1 MRINLYG
8 RYEKSYKARIASDK
22 KLVLQTKVRITLF
35 KADRKN
41 PILKDHGLTGTKR
54 KLRAFSVSGDI
65 RIVYMPIS
73 DTEVI
78 FIDIGSHNQV
88 Y

>member
-1 MRINLYG
+1 MQIKLYSG
-8 RYEKSYKARIASDK
+8 YEKSYKVRIASNK
-22 KLVLQTKVRITLF
+22 KLVLQTEQRIALF
-35 KADRKN
+35 KVDCRN
-41 PILKDHGLTGTKR
+41 PILKDHGLTGAKR
-54 KLRAFSVSGDI
+54 KLRAFSVSRDI

-78 FIDIGSHNQV
+78 FINIGSHNQV

>member
-1 MRINLYG
+1 MKIKLYSG
-8 RYEKSYKARIASDK
+8 YEKAYKVRIVSNK
-22 KLVLQTKVRITLF
+22 KLVLHTKERIVLF
-35 KADRKN
+35 KIDHNN
-41 PILKDHGLTGTKR
+41 PVLKDHGLTGAKR

-65 RIVYMPIS
+65 RIVYMPVS

-78 FIDIGSHNQV
+78 FLDIGSHNQV

>member
-1 MRINLYG
+1 MKIKLYSG
-8 RYEKSYKARIASDK
+8 YEKAFKVRIASNK
-22 KLVLQTKVRITLF
+22 KLVLHAKERIALF
-35 KADRKN
+35 RIDRNN
-41 PILKDHGLTGTKR
+41 PVLKDHGLTGAKR

-73 DTEVI
+73 DMEVI
-78 FIDIGSHNQV
+78 FLDIGSHNQV

>member
-1 MRINLYG
+1 MKIRFYG
-8 RYEKSYKARIASDK
+8 GFKKAYKVRIASNK
-22 KLVLQTKVRITLF
+22 KLVLQTEERTILF
-35 KADRKN
+35 KLDRKN
-41 PILKDHGLTGTKR
+41 PILKDHGLTGANR

-73 DTEVI
+73 ATEVI